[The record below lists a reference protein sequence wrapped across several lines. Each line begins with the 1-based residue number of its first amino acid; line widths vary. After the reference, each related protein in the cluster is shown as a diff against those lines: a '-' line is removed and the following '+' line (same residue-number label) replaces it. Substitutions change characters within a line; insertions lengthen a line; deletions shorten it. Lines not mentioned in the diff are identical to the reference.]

1 MGPSERCT
9 MTANPP
15 EAGTGDEPIS
25 ATKEHSEI
33 GGDVVRGVSDT
44 SLTSAAGSES
54 APTAPD
60 AKPSSRSLSISVK
73 TLAVVAVIVAL
84 LAATGVT
91 TWLYFGERSKV
102 EAEQQDTANRS
113 HAEQVALEYAVN
125 AAAMNYQDMNGW
137 KTKLV
142 KGTSDSLKDKLSK
155 AAASMEQILVPLEW
169 TSTSQ
174 PLAAKVRTETNGVY
188 VVDTF
193 VSVLT
198 KTTQAPDNLQSTA
211 TYSITIDSHNNW
223 LITDVGG
230 IGAVVGRK

>member
-1 MGPSERCT
+1 MGPSERFM
-9 MTANPP
+9 MTANPRESGANDEP
-15 EAGTGDEPIS
+15 TSAAAKRSETDGDE
-25 ATKEHSEI
+25 TE
-33 GGDVVRGVSDT
+33 RVSDA
-44 SLTSAAGSES
+44 SASSAAGSES
-54 APTAPD
+54 AA
-60 AKPSSRSLSISVK
+60 AASASKPSKRSVSVSVT
-73 TLAVVAVIVAL
+73 TLAVAAVIVAL
-84 LAATGVT
+84 LAVTGVT
-91 TWLYFGERSKV
+91 TWLYFGERSKLQV
-102 EAEQQDTANRS
+102 QQQDTANRS
-113 HAEQVALEYAVN
+113 HAEQIALDYAVN

-142 KGTSDSLKDKLSK
+142 NGTSDTLKDKLSK
-155 AAASMEQILVPLEW
+155 AATSMEQILVPLEW

-230 IGAVVGRK
+230 IGAVVGHK

>member
-15 EAGTGDEPIS
+15 EAGTGDEP
-25 ATKEHSEI
+25 
-33 GGDVVRGVSDT
+33 
-44 SLTSAAGSES
+44 TSAATES
-54 APTAPD
+54 AVATPESAVAAPD
-60 AKPSSRSLSISVK
+60 SKSSSGGLSISVK
-73 TLAVVAVIVAL
+73 TLSVVAVIIAL
-84 LAATGVT
+84 LAVAGVT

-102 EAEQQDTANRS
+102 EAQQQDTANRV
-113 HAEQVALEYAVN
+113 HAEQIALDYAVN

-169 TSTSQ
+169 NSTSQ
-174 PLAAKVRTETNGVY
+174 PLAAKVRTDTNGVY